1 MQELRGNNDFRKR
14 IVFREETTFH
24 VSGTV
29 NKHNFRIWGSEH
41 VHAVIEH
48 VRDSPKVNV
57 FAAISIMNRY
67 EPLVFAEK
75 KNVSGLS
82 YLDMLLAC

>member
-1 MQELRGNNDFRKR
+1 MQELLGNNNFRKR
-14 IVFREETTFH
+14 IVFRDETTFH

-41 VHAVIEH
+41 AHAVIEH

-57 FAAISIMNRY
+57 FAAISRMNRY

-75 KNVSGLS
+75 KKR
-82 YLDMLLAC
+82 